1 MPFFH
6 SLGNGGYDRE
16 GDRDGSPCREKCTAA
31 VRSGSLLDHVRLC
44 ASCFGFFLEGRL
56 ETVLQSSFSAR
67 GHAVEAIYAT
77 GGIYGEVLAVD
88 RLRLTSMLAITTM
101 RTSFFVKGDP
111 EKRIPGDQAQQRSYR
126 AKRIAEQPS
135 PEYDHEDEYEQRD
148 QSGYHAEYRH
158 VANRDVIKRIVI
170 HPCQSVGQQVIDPHD
185 DRTEQV
191 ARYTAEVAVRI

>member
-1 MPFFH
+1 MLPFAMPFFN

-16 GDRDGSPCREKCTAA
+16 GDRYGSSCREERTAA
-31 VRSGSLLDHVRLC
+31 VRSGSLLDHVCLY

-101 RTSFFVKGDP
+101 RTGFFVKGDP

-135 PEYDHEDEYEQRD
+135 PEYDHDDEYE
-148 QSGYHAEYRH
+148 
-158 VANRDVIKRIVI
+158 
-170 HPCQSVGQQVIDPHD
+170 
-185 DRTEQV
+185 
-191 ARYTAEVAVRI
+191 

>member
-1 MPFFH
+1 MVDTIGRETATVAPAERNVRRLFGAVACWITSVCARAVSASFLKEGLKRYCNPPLAH
-6 SLGNGGYDRE
+6 EDTQLKQSTQREVSTVRFLLSIASALQVCSQLPQCVQASL
-16 GDRDGSPCREKCTAA
+16 SK
-31 VRSGSLLDHVRLC
+31 
-44 ASCFGFFLEGRL
+44 
-56 ETVLQSSFSAR
+56 
-67 GHAVEAIYAT
+67 
-77 GGIYGEVLAVD
+77 
-88 RLRLTSMLAITTM
+88 
-101 RTSFFVKGDP
+101 DP

-191 ARYTAEVAVRI
+191 VRYTAEVTVRI

>member
-1 MPFFH
+1 MVDTI
-6 SLGNGGYDRE
+6 GRE
-16 GDRDGSPCREKCTAA
+16 TATVAPAERNVRRLFGAVACWITSVCARAVSASFLKEGLKRYCNPPLAHEDTQLKQSTQRE
-31 VRSGSLLDHVRLC
+31 VS
-44 ASCFGFFLEGRL
+44 
-56 ETVLQSSFSAR
+56 TV
-67 GHAVEAIYAT
+67 
-77 GGIYGEVLAVD
+77 AVD

-191 ARYTAEVAVRI
+191 VRYTAEVTVRI

>member
-1 MPFFH
+1 MLIAPGGMIGSHFLPCLSCPCCPLQCPSCPSHECCPLPCPFFN

-16 GDRDGSPCREKCTAA
+16 GDRYGSSCREERTAA
-31 VRSGSLLDHVRLC
+31 VRSGSLLDHVCLY

-67 GHAVEAIYAT
+67 GYAVEAIYAT

-88 RLRLTSMLAITTM
+88 CLRLTSMLAITTM

-135 PEYDHEDEYEQRD
+135 PEYDHEDEYE
-148 QSGYHAEYRH
+148 
-158 VANRDVIKRIVI
+158 
-170 HPCQSVGQQVIDPHD
+170 
-185 DRTEQV
+185 
-191 ARYTAEVAVRI
+191 